1 MKKSNLF
8 LWDNVFVTRVVY
20 DLAYTYFFTFVL
32 IRILCIFWVELTFIF
47 KKYLPTRKLESQ
59 LMSTAID
66 MAAGRGP

>member
-1 MKKSNLF
+1 MYVIVLGIFFSS
-8 LWDNVFVTRVVY
+8 VTHGK
-20 DLAYTYFFTFVL
+20 
-32 IRILCIFWVELTFIF
+32 LTFIF